1 MTAEATSKEAEY
13 KHRGLNFMSA
23 STLHAIAF
31 AATHDLYGGHL
42 AAHSS
47 SVLHLG
53 NTYEYERFRVAL
65 LTDHERCHEQVDLAA
80 GSRRRRLR
88 IIMPRLA
95 YWAYAHGAVN
105 VMGGLSYFC
114 SPIKAAGLPKDS
126 DRGVIL
132 RIEGLGHSILLIA
145 GLMLAV
151 PRMEP
156 RSRAI
161 VAGLL
166 AANDAIMFCNV
177 LRAFI
182 GGFKGDDVY
191 SPALLGVVAL
201 EGMCFGSMAT
211 VAARQAG
218 GMLSVLRSF
227 LRA

>member
-1 MTAEATSKEAEY
+1 MYLCVK
-13 KHRGLNFMSA
+13 RGRQ
-23 STLHAIAF
+23 HAPKV
-31 AATHDLYGGHL
+31 GGG
-42 AAHSS
+42 
-47 SVLHLG
+47 VP
-53 NTYEYERFRVAL
+53 TYVGVCAPQF
-65 LTDHERCHEQVDLAA
+65 
-80 GSRRRRLR
+80 
-88 IIMPRLA
+88 IMPRLA

-105 VMGGLSYFC
+105 VIGGLSYFC

>member
-1 MTAEATSKEAEY
+1 
-13 KHRGLNFMSA
+13 
-23 STLHAIAF
+23 
-31 AATHDLYGGHL
+31 
-42 AAHSS
+42 
-47 SVLHLG
+47 V
-53 NTYEYERFRVAL
+53 
-65 LTDHERCHEQVDLAA
+65 LTDHEHEVDLAA
-80 GSRRRRLR
+80 GSRCRRLR

-105 VMGGLSYFC
+105 VIGGLSYFC

>member
-1 MTAEATSKEAEY
+1 
-13 KHRGLNFMSA
+13 
-23 STLHAIAF
+23 
-31 AATHDLYGGHL
+31 
-42 AAHSS
+42 
-47 SVLHLG
+47 
-53 NTYEYERFRVAL
+53 
-65 LTDHERCHEQVDLAA
+65 
-80 GSRRRRLR
+80 
-88 IIMPRLA
+88 
-95 YWAYAHGAVN
+95 
-105 VMGGLSYFC
+105 
-114 SPIKAAGLPKDS
+114 
-126 DRGVIL
+126 
-132 RIEGLGHSILLIA
+132 
-145 GLMLAV
+145 MLAV